1 VRITRHG
8 GHVSIRDQAAP
19 FWALGLFLLAG
30 GALAVAM
37 PLGLATNSP
46 DLGPWERVASMGVG
60 LGVTAGALWW
70 LWRSPATQV
79 ELDLTRRQLKVV
91 RFGISGRQM
100 RRIAFDDLERAMV
113 DEGADSDG
121 GAVWRPA
128 VRLRTGEL
136 LLLSELWSHD
146 RAGVEESVAVVAETC
161 RLPKPDQTR

>member
-8 GHVSIRDQAAP
+8 GHISIRDQAAP

-30 GALAVAM
+30 GVVAVAM
-37 PLGLATNSP
+37 PLGLATNAA
-46 DLGPWERVASMGVG
+46 DLKPWERVASMAVGVG
-60 LGVTAGALWW
+60 VTTGALWW

-79 ELDLTRRQLKVV
+79 RLDLTRRKLEVV
-91 RFGISGRQM
+91 RFGISGRQV
-100 RRIAFDDLERAMV
+100 RRIAFDDLERAVV
-113 DEGADSDG
+113 DQGADSEG

-128 VRLRTGEL
+128 VRLRSGEL

-146 RAGVEESVAVVAETC
+146 RAGVEESVAVVGETC